1 MDKVFNPLRTS
12 TTVEGLPNG
21 VPGGGAQA
29 MQQLPVSTLDAY
41 SSSRNVTQQQSSHL
55 IRQSGDNIMPPL
67 SDPSLTTASG
77 CEGLD
82 KPDAAGATSASAVG
96 VKFLKST
103 ESFKV

>member
-12 TTVEGLPNG
+12 KAVEGLPTG
-21 VPGGGAQA
+21 VPGGDAQA
-29 MQQLPVSTLDAY
+29 MQQPPVSTLDAY
-41 SSSRNVTQQQSSHL
+41 SSSRNVSQQQPSHL
-55 IRQSGDNIMPPL
+55 VRQSDDNIVHPL
-67 SDPSLTTASG
+67 IDPSLSTALG

-82 KPDAAGATSASAVG
+82 KPDAAGAASASAVG